1 MATIINVDRL
11 EAGFGAGAAGAVGA
25 GASAASEG
33 ESTRAA
39 RAARVAR
46 AVATGTRVEA
56 GSTSVLMAA

>member
-39 RAARVAR
+39 RVAR